1 MRKKILWF
9 MCGLPGSGKTT
20 VIRRYFPTYQVIAAD
35 DYPDEMSFQIA
46 LIREAQI
53 KDSLVVDGCFINREN
68 RLQAILNLINHS
80 NEDIMYEINF
90 CVLTSSIDE
99 CILRNSTRHREQ
111 VIVTTNDIMQKAAQ
125 LTDPVTDGLPYSN
138 IMYLDQYG
146 NLIKIVQ
153 GEQFR

>member
-1 MRKKILWF
+1 MQKKILWF
-9 MCGLPGSGKTT
+9 MCGLPGSGKST

-35 DYPDEMSFQIA
+35 DYPDELAFQIA
-46 LIREAQI
+46 LIHEAQI
-53 KDSLVVDGCFINREN
+53 KDSLVVDGCFIDREI
-68 RLQAILNLINHS
+68 RSQAILNLINHS
-80 NEDIMYEINF
+80 NEDVMYEINF

-99 CILRNSTRHREQ
+99 CILRNSTRANHSQ
-111 VIVTTNDIMQKAAQ
+111 IVTSEGILYKATKF
-125 LTDPVTDGLPYSN
+125 TDPVTDNLPYSN